1 MLGGMPLC
9 LLSQALARKT
19 GGGYAAVFDL
29 PDRSALDSALET
41 KGVTIDM
48 VRQAIGK
55 GGDGTGLMEE
65 LDILVNDGTITRDE
79 AARVVKTIA
88 RKGE

>member
-1 MLGGMPLC
+1 
-9 LLSQALARKT
+9 
-19 GGGYAAVFDL
+19 
-29 PDRSALDSALET
+29 
-41 KGVTIDM
+41 M